1 MSFHQFFKS
10 RLNAFHPY
18 VGRIFSQI
26 VSLGFKVPLIKRII
40 AASITF
46 LILILNGIPASAA
59 SETDELPKCVV
70 VTHCVRVNWEV
81 RDIEASFNK
90 AVEVVANTPRT
101 KIVEQ
106 TDSYIHAEA
115 KTKSRR
121 YTDDLLLKALREK
134 GVIQVRSESRVGIGD
149 MGVNQKRVDDLAY
162 RLSMNKN

>member
-1 MSFHQFFKS
+1 M
-10 RLNAFHPY
+10 
-18 VGRIFSQI
+18 
-26 VSLGFKVPLIKRII
+26 KRILVVSI
-40 AASITF
+40 AF
-46 LILILNGIPASAA
+46 LFLLLNGSIAWAD
-59 SETDELPKCVV
+59 SEHEELPKCVV

-81 RDIEASFNK
+81 NDIESSFEK
-90 AVEVVANTPRT
+90 ALETVANTPRT

-121 YTDDLLLKALREK
+121 YTDDLLLKALPEK

-162 RLSMNKN
+162 RLSTIKY